1 MFQKLLLLITSAT
14 LFATQ
19 QAPMQNQEL
28 TPEQLRG
35 QNKEIAK
42 LAASEMGKSTP
53 QQVDK
58 FTTLTSVSSKD
69 ATIIYNYELNIA
81 DKSDSDIIKNDS
93 IRMKNS
99 IIKGSCLNA
108 KRFLEA
114 DISLKYIYSSTK
126 SKKELFVILVDKASC
141 KN

>member
-1 MFQKLLLLITSAT
+1 MLKKIALLVTSVA

-19 QAPMQNQEL
+19 QSPMQNQEL
-28 TPEQLRG
+28 SAEQLRG

-42 LAASEMGKSTP
+42 LAATEMGKSAP
-53 QQVDK
+53 LQVDK

-69 ATIIYNYELNIA
+69 TTIIYNYELNIA
-81 DKSDSDIIKNDS
+81 DKSDSDIVKNDS
-93 IRMKNS
+93 KRMKDS

-108 KRFLEA
+108 KRFLDA
-114 DISLKYIYSSTK
+114 DISLKYIYSSAK
-126 SKKELFVILVDKASC
+126 SKKELFIVLVDKASC